1 MRSPIL
7 APGAGYHR
15 SVENWRISPV
25 AIGIRSGSMA
35 SRSVLRPRVQSPLN
49 RVGTPFV
56 PRRVTLPKP
65 KEDAIVLEGTI
76 VESLPN
82 AMFRVELENGHKVL
96 AHISG
101 KMRMHYIRILPGD
114 KVQVELT
121 PYDLTRGRITY
132 RYK

>member
-1 MRSPIL
+1 VQGTGP
-7 APGAGYHR
+7 A
-15 SVENWRISPV
+15 
-25 AIGIRSGSMA
+25 
-35 SRSVLRPRVQSPLN
+35 VL
-49 RVGTPFV
+49 
-56 PRRVTLPKP
+56 RRVTLAKT